1 MKQNSKQRERPGSFC
16 FLSLLAIVLL
26 LFAGS
31 CGSRKNMG
39 EKNMIPEKDLV
50 PLLTDIYIANGLLA
64 IPRIYSDY
72 STLDSNSTYTLVIEK
87 HGYTKEMMDKTMK
100 YYFIKNPKKLNKIYD
115 QVLGIL
121 SNLDSRIEKEAL
133 IEQSRISNL
142 FTGKDF
148 YVNPSLEGDSTRFE
162 MELKYG
168 GFYSL
173 AFSATL
179 YPDDQS
185 DMPRAMIY
193 SFSTDSLGTG
203 NARYFQSPVFLKDG
217 QRHNYVI
224 TIRVADEYLPRHLVG
239 WLYNGEYLQF
249 GRENHFLI
257 EDISLSH
264 SLEPL

>member
-1 MKQNSKQRERPGSFC
+1 MAENRHMKQNIQ
-16 FLSLLAIVLL
+16 LSLLAVVLL

-50 PLLTDIYIANGLLA
+50 PLLTDIYITNGLLA
-64 IPRIYSDY
+64 IPYIYSEY
-72 STLDSNSTYTLVIEK
+72 SSLDSNSTYYLVIEK

-115 QVLGIL
+115 QVLGVL
-121 SNLDSRIEKEAL
+121 SNLDSRIEKESM
-133 IEQSRISNL
+133 IEQARISNL
-142 FTGKDF
+142 FSGKDF
-148 YVNPSLEGDSTRFE
+148 YASPSQGGDSARFE
-162 MELKYG
+162 QVLKYP

-173 AFSATL
+173 SFSVTL
-179 YPDDQS
+179 HPDDQS
-185 DMPRAMIY
+185 FMPRALIY
-193 SFSTDSLGTG
+193 SYSADSLGTG
-203 NARYFQSPVFLKDG
+203 NTRSFQSPVFLKDG
-217 QRHNYVI
+217 QRHNYVM
-224 TIRVADEYLPRHLVG
+224 TIWVADEYLPRHVVG
-239 WLYNGEYLQF
+239 WLHTGEYLQH